1 MMAREE
7 AAVGALPEAE
17 RALLGAYEGLR
28 GYHMLPEGGAGL
40 PQVDRQLPETVGLT
54 HAAALSQ
61 VRLLPE
67 ELAAQQALFPDG
79 CLDQDLQQIDL
90 GQTATKG
97 DVQELRAALRETEL
111 RMTVKLGGVLIAGV
125 GVLAAMNYFP

>member
-1 MMAREE
+1 MMEGE
-7 AAVGALPEAE
+7 TAALHTLADAE

-28 GYHMLPEGGAGL
+28 GYSMLPEGSATDTRDAPAL
-40 PQVDRQLPETVGLT
+40 VTTELPEALGLT

-67 ELAAQQALFPDG
+67 EIAAQRALFPEG

-90 GQTATKG
+90 RDRNSWRMLLA
-97 DVQELRAALRETEL
+97 DV
-111 RMTVKLGGVLIAGV
+111 
-125 GVLAAMNYFP
+125 